1 MYKIALLINLFWCA
15 HVLGHFFLLT
25 PTPRN
30 PNPGIKQYPCG
41 GDAFG
46 TGTIT
51 KIVPGNYTVVWQET
65 ISHTGA
71 PYVIAISYYD
81 DFHSLILVDQIP
93 FNPNGSVPGPNPK
106 IYGFNINIPD
116 IDCPKC
122 ALHMYNPMVDKIAIN
137 TSCPYPT
144 GNNKCFS
151 VYHSCADIMITGKNS
166 IESFANNY
174 AFSFPSCWQKDPPV
188 VSGIYSRIQADY
200 TMNSNNIS
208 FLNYNASFGCSET
221 MPTYQ
226 YVYSNILIIVTA
238 IVVPISVILIV
249 IVIVYFYK
257 KRKQS
262 AESYEKLTLKG

>member
-1 MYKIALLINLFWCA
+1 
-15 HVLGHFFLLT
+15 
-25 PTPRN
+25 
-30 PNPGIKQYPCG
+30 
-41 GDAFG
+41 
-46 TGTIT
+46 
-51 KIVPGNYTVVWQET
+51 
-65 ISHTGA
+65 
-71 PYVIAISYYD
+71 
-81 DFHSLILVDQIP
+81 VDQIP

-166 IESFANNY
+166 IESFANYY

-188 VSGIYSRIQADY
+188 VSGIYSRIQANY

-208 FLNYNASFGCSET
+208 FLNYNASFGCSEI